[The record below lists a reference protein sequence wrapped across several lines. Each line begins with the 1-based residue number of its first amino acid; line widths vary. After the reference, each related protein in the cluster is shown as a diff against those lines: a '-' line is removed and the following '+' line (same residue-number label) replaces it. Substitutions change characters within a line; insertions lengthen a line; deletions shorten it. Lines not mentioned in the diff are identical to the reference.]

1 MFKMYLKISQILI
14 LIYLT
19 QFINAQDNFLVK
31 SDNFEISEEEFKV
44 RFELTPKVKTGSDI
58 NEEKTN
64 FLLTLA
70 AEKLWV
76 SEILANGNYNKENL
90 EQYLMNIE
98 RFYVRDAYFKDQI
111 ADKVVITNEEIQKE
125 MEYYRSIFYFNFLYS
140 DNKSEIDSLY
150 SELNKGISIDSLLT
164 NRDEFQ
170 EQLSPVQVEYSQM
183 NIEMEEKLFSL
194 NINEFTK
201 PIEVDNEW
209 VIYQLRDKKSKGLSN
224 QEFND
229 AYQKSSSRLRE
240 KKTKALYEIF
250 IKEFYKDKKGRA
262 EENEFKLLAN
272 KLTEVIH
279 KKKDK
284 TDEEKIIL
292 YYEDILRINEDIEY
306 SNLAKPLL
314 FVGEKEI
321 SLKEF
326 IHYLAFKNFEIEK
339 SNLAN
344 LPFVLNNYIRKFIEL
359 EFLYL
364 EAKVKGYDK
373 LPAVQKELEFW
384 RDNYLAQLYKNE
396 ITDSVKTDFEKNQN
410 LNNDLVT
417 EVKIVEAVT
426 DDLESVNKIL
436 ASIDSGNDFEITL
449 KELNIN
455 LKTPQFNSDEYIPL
469 VRTGSYKELISEMNI
484 GEVIGP
490 LNVSSGYSIIKL
502 LDRREI
508 KSDSLSQLLREQN
521 LFNEME
527 NVLEEKTARLAVKN
541 NIKFN
546 FDSLNKVRVTDV
558 RMIVYR
564 KFGFGGVLNAVPFIN
579 QFYEWKTIYDNIKE
593 LSL

>member
-19 QFINAQDNFLVK
+19 QFINAQDNFLIK

-90 EQYLMNIE
+90 EQYLLNIE

-140 DNKSEIDSLY
+140 NNKSEIDSLY

-164 NRDEFQ
+164 NRDESQ

-183 NIEMEEKLFSL
+183 NIGMEEKLFSL

-201 PIEVDNEW
+201 PIEVDNDW

-262 EENEFKLLAN
+262 EEKEFKLLAN
-272 KLTEVIH
+272 KLTEAIQ

-306 SNLAKPLL
+306 SNLEKPLL

-359 EFLYL
+359 EFLYI

-373 LPAVQKELEFW
+373 LTAVQKELEFW

-417 EVKIVEAVT
+417 EVKIIEAVT

-449 KELNIN
+449 KELSIS

-527 NVLEEKTARLAVKN
+527 NVLEEKTAKLAVKN

>member
-19 QFINAQDNFLVK
+19 QFINAQDNYLVK
-31 SDNFEISEEEFKV
+31 SDNFEILEEEFKV

-76 SEILANGNYNKENL
+76 SEILAKGNYNKENL
-90 EQYLMNIE
+90 EQYLLNIE

-125 MEYYRSIFYFNFLYS
+125 LEYYRSIFYFNFLYS

-150 SELNKGISIDSLLT
+150 LELTKGISIDSLLI
-164 NRDEFQ
+164 NRDELK

-194 NINEFTK
+194 KISEFTN
-201 PIEVDNEW
+201 PIEVDNAW

-229 AYQKSSSRLRE
+229 AYQKSSNRLRE

-250 IKEFYKDKKGRA
+250 IKDFYKDKKGRA
-262 EENEFKLLAN
+262 EEKEFKLLVN
-272 KLTEVIH
+272 KLSEVIQ
-279 KKKDK
+279 KKKENI
-284 TDEEKIIL
+284 DEKKIIL
-292 YYEDILRINEDIEY
+292 YYEDILRINNDIEN
-306 SNLAKPLL
+306 SILENPLL

-359 EFLYL
+359 EFLYI
-364 EAKVKGYDK
+364 EAKAKGYDN

-396 ITDSVKTDFEKNQN
+396 ITASVKTEFEKNQN

-417 EVKIVEAVT
+417 EVKIIEAVT
-426 DDLESVNKIL
+426 DDLGIVNKIF
-436 ASIDSGNDFEITL
+436 ASIDSGNDFENTL
-449 KELNIN
+449 KEININ
-455 LKTPQFNSDEYIPL
+455 LKTPQFSSNEYIPL
-469 VRTGSYKELISEMNI
+469 VRTGSYKEIISGMKI

-490 LNVSSGYSIIKL
+490 LNVSGGYSIIKL

-527 NVLEEKTARLAVKN
+527 NVLEEKTAKLAVKN

-546 FDSLNKVRVTDV
+546 FDSLNKVKVNDV

-564 KFGFGGVLNAVPFIN
+564 KFGFGGALNAVPFVN
-579 QFYEWKTIYDNIKE
+579 QFYEWKSVYDKIKE